1 MTAKTATPP
10 SPFVAPGRR
19 VSVSVRVSRLL
30 STLTFAALAVGVS
43 GLAGCE
49 DKAIGRV
56 CELTADGGENQ
67 AVVNPQAL
75 ECPTRICLRP
85 ARDNTVA
92 ATVDTTSLC
101 SAECSKDSDCDGA
114 ETRNTGN
121 SRDRRCKS
129 GFVCGV
135 ASVTGTFCCK
145 KLCMCKDF
153 LVIPSSGLET
163 PAVCDRGKNPGA
175 CPLVQ

>member
-1 MTAKTATPP
+1 MPIVQRLFLTL
-10 SPFVAPGRR
+10 FVAG
-19 VSVSVRVSRLL
+19 L
-30 STLTFAALAVGVS
+30 AAVGVS
-43 GLAGCE
+43 GCE

-56 CELTADGGENQ
+56 CELSADGGENQ

-85 ARDNTVA
+85 ARDVNKA
-92 ATVDTTSLC
+92 ETVDTTSLC

-114 ETRNTGN
+114 ENRNTSN
-121 SRDRRCKS
+121 ARDRRCKS

-163 PAVCDRGKNPGA
+163 PSVCNKQLNPGA
-175 CPLVQ
+175 CPLVK